1 MFVLDKTF
9 KMIYVTIA
17 YFTEID
23 ESQLEV
29 HFMVQR
35 FTKVYR
41 SIIRVILQFYFIGS
55 FDKLASS

>member
-1 MFVLDKTF
+1 
-9 KMIYVTIA
+9 MIYVTIA

-23 ESQLEV
+23 ESQLGV